1 MHNEN
6 NMAQIRKIIHV
17 EMLQPIDGQKHFYF
31 GSKAAIFQR
40 FTPDQIGI
48 SYKTLR
54 NIGSLKDSPFSN
66 NKCIIRQD
74 ELIASNTRKEDE
86 EC

>member
-1 MHNEN
+1 
-6 NMAQIRKIIHV
+6 MAQIRKIIHV
-17 EMLQPIDGQKHFYF
+17 EMLQPIDGHKHFYF

-40 FTPDQIGI
+40 FTPEQIGL

-66 NKCIIRQD
+66 NKCIIRQG

>member
-1 MHNEN
+1 
-6 NMAQIRKIIHV
+6 MAQIRKIIHV

-40 FTPDQIGI
+40 FTPEQIGL

-54 NIGSLKDSPFSN
+54 NIGSLKDSPFTN
-66 NKCIIRQD
+66 NKCIIRQG

>member
-40 FTPDQIGI
+40 FTPDQIGL

-66 NKCIIRQD
+66 NKCIIRQG

>member
-17 EMLQPIDGQKHFYF
+17 EMLQSIDGQKHFYF

-40 FTPDQIGI
+40 FTPDQIGL

-54 NIGSLKDSPFSN
+54 NIGSLKDCPFSN
-66 NKCIIRQD
+66 SKCIIRQG

>member
-1 MHNEN
+1 
-6 NMAQIRKIIHV
+6 
-17 EMLQPIDGQKHFYF
+17 MLKPIDGQTHFYF

-40 FTPDQIGI
+40 FTPEQIGL

-54 NIGSLKDSPFSN
+54 NIGSLNDSPFSN
-66 NKCIIRQD
+66 NKCIIRQG

>member
-17 EMLQPIDGQKHFYF
+17 EMLQPIDGQTHFYF

-40 FTPDQIGI
+40 FTPEQIGL
-48 SYKTLR
+48 SYKMLR

-66 NKCIIRQD
+66 NKCIIRQG